1 MKLGEL
7 LMHRADLAKR
17 LGQVEAR
24 LKEAVMVQEGDEP
37 DGDPTELL
45 VELNALYDQMGDV
58 VSSINVTNATATMAD
73 GVPLAEALLRRN
85 LLGKRIKSYQQVIGA
100 ASTSSVSR
108 YSRNEIKF
116 VKTVDLPALQRHVDG
131 LSKQHRDL
139 DVEIQQQNWEIEVN

>member
-7 LMHRADLAKR
+7 LMHRADLNKR

-58 VSSINVTNATATMAD
+58 VSSINVTNATATMVD

-100 ASTSSVSR
+100 ASTGSMSR

-116 VKTVDLPALQRHVDG
+116 VKTVDLTTLQRHVDS
-131 LSKQHRDL
+131 LSKEHRDL
-139 DVEIQQQNWEIEVN
+139 DVEIQQRNWEIEVT